1 MTQAIYTIGKAPTVF
16 YQTEDQEK
24 AFQIWDHYRKT
35 GITGMRVRVYY
46 WPNGFECDEKGRY
59 DLTGGRKV
67 PAGPDG
73 YPVIPYDKA
82 DIPPPRFVT
91 TKTGTGMDDRA
102 DVDPLD
108 PRNLARLFDLIVERL
123 EEHATL
129 ETDLDESQ
137 ERETNLRQQ
146 LADMTT
152 RANDLAAR
160 VEALEGGQAFQGLQD
175 YAAGQAQ
182 TASALAKKLGD
193 KQAEVGEMRVQ
204 VADLARRL
212 MALENGTRQA
222 SLPLLGG

>member
-24 AFQIWDHYRKT
+24 AFQVWDHYRKT
-35 GITGMRVRVYY
+35 GITGMRVRVYL
-46 WPNGFECDEKGRY
+46 WPNGFEADEKGRY
-59 DLTGGRKV
+59 DLKSAVKV
-67 PAGPDG
+67 RGE

-108 PRNLARLFDLIVERL
+108 PRNLARLFDQIVERL
-123 EEHATL
+123 EEHAIL
-129 ETDLDESQ
+129 EIDLEESQ
-137 ERETNLRQQ
+137 EREASLRQQ
-146 LADMTT
+146 LGDMTT

-175 YAAGQAQ
+175 YAAGQAL

-222 SLPLLGG
+222 SLPLLEG